1 MVLRRRRRRYF
12 DALKRPAHDAS
23 QNPVHDADDK
33 NDLVLGT
40 RKLPKENVHQRD
52 RPEHYAQTKPPDNP
66 AVNPNMDVTHKST
79 PLNKRRA
86 SVGAGL
92 YSRDGMAKRHNRAVC
107 SASRFYA
114 PLL

>member
-1 MVLRRRRRRYF
+1 MPFSGRLRSIGLRRFLTWRRGNF
-12 DALKRPAHDAS
+12 DAFKRPAHKAP

-52 RPEHYAQTKPPDNP
+52 PPEHYAQTKPPDNP

-79 PLNKRRA
+79 PLYEGRG
-86 SVGAGL
+86 SVGTGL
-92 YSRDGMAKRHNRAVC
+92 YSRDRR
-107 SASRFYA
+107 
-114 PLL
+114 P